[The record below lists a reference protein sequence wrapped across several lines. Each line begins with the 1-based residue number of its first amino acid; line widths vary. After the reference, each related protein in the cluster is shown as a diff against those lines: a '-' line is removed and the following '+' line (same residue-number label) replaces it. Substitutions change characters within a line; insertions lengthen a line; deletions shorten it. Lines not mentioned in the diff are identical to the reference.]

1 MGIAFATATAV
12 GACLRGFILVRGH
25 DIVLTVRIIALT
37 CVMVCMPTILEL
49 TMPRHGGRIT
59 IIPATIVG
67 GILIVGIAFIQ
78 ASQNIKDGDIKRG
91 SVCTAFQLAILVIA
105 LVVGLM
111 PLKIMEALAAVGAM
125 TR

>member
-1 MGIAFATATAV
+1 M
-12 GACLRGFILVRGH
+12 LVRGH
-25 DIVLTVRIIALT
+25 YIILTVRMIVLTCA
-37 CVMVCMPTILEL
+37 MVCMPTILEL

-67 GILIVGIAFIQ
+67 GILIVGLAFIQ

-91 SVCTAFQLAILVIA
+91 SVCTAFQSAILVAA
-105 LVVGLM
+105 LVIGLI
-111 PLKIMEALAAVGAM
+111 PLKFMEALAAVGAM